1 MPRATIALLFNSHNQ
16 VLLWMKKRGFW
27 AGKRNGFGGKPH
39 GEETPAQ
46 TAAREL
52 EEESGVLV
60 TSENLTHLGLLHFS
74 FEDKSERDQDVYVFK
89 GEYNGDFQETE
100 EMLTQW
106 RDLDKI
112 PYDQMREDDKFRM
125 HHVIQNEKFE
135 MTFRFDKDGKLIE
148 K

>member
-1 MPRATIALLFNSHNQ
+1 
-16 VLLWMKKRGFW
+16 
-27 AGKRNGFGGKPH
+27 
-39 GEETPAQ
+39 
-46 TAAREL
+46 
-52 EEESGVLV
+52 
-60 TSENLTHLGLLHFS
+60 
-74 FEDKSERDQDVYVFK
+74 
-89 GEYNGDFQETE
+89 
-100 EMLTQW
+100 MLTQW